1 MGLHGRG
8 GPREEAARRRGR
20 VRVMASEEEREEVR
34 EALVAVRV
42 AREVRRWVSNTTQ
55 QKSTHWFFNERFER

>member
-1 MGLHGRG
+1 
-8 GPREEAARRRGR
+8 
-20 VRVMASEEEREEVR
+20 MASEEEREEVR

-42 AREVRRWVSNTTQ
+42 AREVRRWVTNTTQ